1 MSKKKRRSVSVAP
14 PKQEKR
20 MVIDMNAMNL
30 KKEHVIPGF
39 RTGGHMTAKD
49 RPRKK
54 DWKREYYKSKEP
66 GRYRD
71 DIRSGSFVI
80 YYFISISN
88 IYDKEC
94 AV

>member
-1 MSKKKRRSVSVAP
+1 MA
-14 PKQEKR
+14 
-20 MVIDMNAMNL
+20 
-30 KKEHVIPGF
+30 
-39 RTGGHMTAKD
+39 
-49 RPRKK
+49 
-54 DWKREYYKSKEP
+54 YYKSKEP

-88 IYDKEC
+88 NYDKEC